1 MVDILHTLA
10 DNSYRQVKEEFVEW
24 RAIAHADVSDP
35 NDPKRVFGRMRWKG
49 SMYDLT
55 GVCLAQSALILA
67 REKTI
72 AHELGGGVLTPST
85 LGESYLSKLQKAGM
99 EIEMKTVP

>member
-1 MVDILHTLA
+1 MCTLT
-10 DNSYRQVKEEFVEW
+10 DQLTRQVKEEYVEW

-35 NDPKRVFGRMRWKG
+35 NDPKRVYGRMRWQG

-67 REKTI
+67 REKSK
-72 AHELGGGVLTPST
+72 ANELGGGVLTSST
-85 LGESYLSKLQKAGM
+85 LGESYLNKLQKAGL
-99 EIEMKTVP
+99 EVEMKTLP